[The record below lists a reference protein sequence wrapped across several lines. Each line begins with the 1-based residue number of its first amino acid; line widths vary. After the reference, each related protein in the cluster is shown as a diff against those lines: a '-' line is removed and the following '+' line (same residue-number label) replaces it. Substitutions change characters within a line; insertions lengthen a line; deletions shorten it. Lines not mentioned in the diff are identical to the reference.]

1 MHILKQ
7 LYKARRGVAALEFAL
22 LSVPLLLLVFGTIEF
37 GRLLWTQQALEMTAI
52 EAARCVGILASP
64 CSSGGAFSSDNTT
77 SYIQSVASSW
87 GITLTSANLASSS
100 GGMVTRSSSDPNDT
114 ACAGLSEVKISYT
127 FQTAV
132 PGLLS
137 MISGN
142 TLVGQACF
150 PNDS

>member
-22 LSVPLLLLVFGTIEF
+22 VSVPLLLLVFGTMEF

-87 GITLTSANLASSS
+87 GITLTSANLAAPS
-100 GGMVTRSSSDPNDT
+100 GMVTRSSSDSNDT

-137 MISGN
+137 MLSSNALQGH
-142 TLVGQACF
+142 ACF